1 MLKENTKIF
10 IPNFFTGLSM
20 LVGLISIFYS
30 IKGEYA
36 NAGWWILMC
45 TVMDKLDGSAA
56 RFLNASTSFGEEFD
70 SLSDFISFGCAPAIL
85 VFSYFNHAYADNLD
99 KIFYLTVTAAIYIIF
114 CAVRLAKYNSSMADD
129 KVYFRGLTTTMS
141 GGMIALFMIFSIEH
155 GEFPFLLSEDL
166 IAGMLLAHSCLLLVP
181 FKYPKI
187 NFSNKSR
194 PKKYFGIAVLLFCVL
209 LVFMHQ
215 LPWLLY
221 GIAVLYVVIGT
232 LKTRKIDLS
241 FVSAELAENEAESA
255 AAAEKVEEG
264 ESGK

>member
-30 IKGEYA
+30 IKGEYV
-36 NAGWWILMC
+36 NAGWWVLMC

-85 VFSYFNHAYADNLD
+85 VFSYFNHIYEGNLD
-99 KIFYLTVTAAIYIIF
+99 KIFYLTVAAAIYIIF
-114 CAVRLAKYNSSMADD
+114 CAVRLAKYNSSMAED

-155 GEFPFLLSEDL
+155 SEFSYLLSENL

-187 NFSNKSR
+187 NLANKKR
-194 PKKYFGIAVLLFCVL
+194 PFKYMGTALLLFCVL

-232 LKTRKIDLS
+232 LMTRKIDQS
-241 FVSAELAENEAESA
+241 FVSSEFRDNESETS
-255 AAAEKVEEG
+255 E
-264 ESGK
+264 ESGGKEDTENKK

>member
-30 IKGEYA
+30 IKGEYVD
-36 NAGWWILMC
+36 AGWWILMC

-85 VFSYFNHAYADNLD
+85 VFSYFNHAYADNSD
-99 KIFYLTVTAAIYIIF
+99 KIFYLTVTAALYIIF

-129 KVYFRGLTTTMS
+129 KIYFKGLTTTMS
-141 GGMIALFMIFSIEH
+141 GGMIALYMIFSIEH
-155 GEFPFLLSEDL
+155 GEFGFLLSEDL

-187 NFSNKSR
+187 NFANKSR
-194 PKKYFGIAVLLFCVL
+194 PKKYFGITILLFCVL
-209 LVFMHQ
+209 LVFLHQ

-221 GIAVLYVVIGT
+221 GISILYVLIGT
-232 LKTRKIDLS
+232 LKTRKIDMS
-241 FVSAELAENEAESA
+241 FVSAELAENDQSASSEAEKIEVREN
-255 AAAEKVEEG
+255 EK
-264 ESGK
+264 